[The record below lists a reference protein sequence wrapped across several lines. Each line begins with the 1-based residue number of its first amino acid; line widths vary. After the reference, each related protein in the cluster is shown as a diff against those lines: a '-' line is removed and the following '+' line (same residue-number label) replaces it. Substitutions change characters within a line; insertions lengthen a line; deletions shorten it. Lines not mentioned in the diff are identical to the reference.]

1 MDRTAR
7 DMDVVRSVLGG
18 EQLSYYGVSYGSKL
32 GYHYSQLFPGN
43 VRNVVIDSSSNQF
56 QNNLDDLEKYKDT
69 DYVPSSSLNRG
80 AQQGVAIEQTFR
92 NYLRSCLEG
101 DRGSAPAPDGTPA
114 VGGGG
119 RIDGLR
125 YCPLSGTTSPIKVGT
140 SSTDA
145 EVEAAYT
152 TFQTL
157 TRNAVGNPHY
167 FHANDPDRPVPFDEL
182 VMGVKQ
188 AMYAE
193 WRWDDLGSAL
203 ARLVQDKDAQGLL
216 DLADAYYGRTWN
228 ADKDRYDY
236 PASAQQPGRF
246 ETLLCADM
254 TPDGYSAGVSQLEA
268 AKQYDEAAPWTWD
281 GREPSSSENPSNDA
295 DSAYCTL
302 FADSVKLAPG
312 EELTNLPPTLVAG
325 GTWDFATPFWNSV
338 ITADAM
344 NGYLLI
350 VAQSTHG
357 AYWGGHQCALN
368 LMSHYYDV
376 GAVRFDQEFKN
387 GKLNGLEFTGAS
399 NVRTKNMRSEEII
412 GNECQL
418 ISFRNGENGVLP
430 PTEPEPEPSE
440 DPTDAASPDA
450 TEKPSTEPT
459 GQPSAEPTGK
469 PTTDPDGKPGTDPD
483 GEPSSEPVVVPSTD
497 AGADPVDRP
506 SADPTCA
513 PSEEQTAEPGTDPGD
528 QRGAGTAGEDG
539 RSKGAASTSTGGPAQ
554 VAGARSLAR
563 TGASLGA
570 GLLAAAMVGAGVLL
584 RARTRRSAR

>member
-1 MDRTAR
+1 MDWDSFPAGVDGATFLRNTGMDRTAR

-56 QNNLDDLEKYKDT
+56 QNNLDDLEKYEDT

-101 DRGSAPAPDGTPA
+101 DKGSAPAPDGTPA

-145 EVEAAYT
+145 EVEAVYT

-157 TRNAVGNPHY
+157 
-167 FHANDPDRPVPFDEL
+167 
-182 VMGVKQ
+182 
-188 AMYAE
+188 
-193 WRWDDLGSAL
+193 
-203 ARLVQDKDAQGLL
+203 
-216 DLADAYYGRTWN
+216 
-228 ADKDRYDY
+228 
-236 PASAQQPGRF
+236 
-246 ETLLCADM
+246 
-254 TPDGYSAGVSQLEA
+254 
-268 AKQYDEAAPWTWD
+268 
-281 GREPSSSENPSNDA
+281 
-295 DSAYCTL
+295 
-302 FADSVKLAPG
+302 
-312 EELTNLPPTLVAG
+312 
-325 GTWDFATPFWNSV
+325 
-338 ITADAM
+338 
-344 NGYLLI
+344 
-350 VAQSTHG
+350 
-357 AYWGGHQCALN
+357 
-368 LMSHYYDV
+368 
-376 GAVRFDQEFKN
+376 
-387 GKLNGLEFTGAS
+387 
-399 NVRTKNMRSEEII
+399 
-412 GNECQL
+412 
-418 ISFRNGENGVLP
+418 
-430 PTEPEPEPSE
+430 
-440 DPTDAASPDA
+440 AASPDA